1 MSANRVGPTQPAG
14 ARVAVITGAGGAI
27 GRAAAVALGSRGFGV
42 VAVDVESRVAE
53 QTAAAAAEAGGEA
66 MAVAA
71 DVSDDAAVERIASSS
86 EQAYGGIDAWLNNA
100 GVSGAIAPISE
111 YPLDAFERTMAANV
125 RGVFLGMR
133 HAIPALR
140 RRGGGAIVN
149 ISSQAGLRG
158 VPNLSAYS
166 ASKHAVVGLTR
177 GAALEVAG
185 ENIRINAVAPGPTD
199 TAMMKAIED
208 EVRSQGGDPA
218 GFVDRIPVGRYG
230 EPEEIAALITWLLA
244 DAPAFLIGAVLPVD
258 GGMTVP

>member
-1 MSANRVGPTQPAG
+1 MQRSGE
-14 ARVAVITGAGGAI
+14 RVAVITGAGGAI
-27 GRAAAVALGSRGFGV
+27 GRATATALGSRGFGV
-42 VAVDVESRVAE
+42 VAVDLESS
-53 QTAAAAAEAGGEA
+53 AAEETADAVGRVGAEA
-66 MAVAA
+66 TAISA
-71 DVSDDAAVERIASSS
+71 DVSDDAAVERIARSS
-86 EQAYGGIDAWLNNA
+86 EEAYGGIDAWLNNA
-100 GVSGAIAPISE
+100 GVSGAIASVPE
-111 YPLDAFERTMAANV
+111 YPLEAFEQTMAVNV

-166 ASKHAVVGLTR
+166 ASKHAVIGLTR

-185 ENIRINAVAPGPTD
+185 ENIRINAVAPGPTN
-199 TAMMKAIED
+199 TTMMEVIED

-218 GFVDRIPVGRYG
+218 GFVDRIPLGRYG
-230 EPEEIAALITWLLA
+230 EPEEIAALIAWLLA

>member
-1 MSANRVGPTQPAG
+1 MQRSGE
-14 ARVAVITGAGGAI
+14 RVAVITGAGGAI
-27 GRAAAVALGSRGFGV
+27 GRATATALGSRGFGV
-42 VAVDVESRVAE
+42 VAVDLESS
-53 QTAAAAAEAGGEA
+53 AAEETADAVGRVGAEA
-66 MAVAA
+66 TAISA
-71 DVSDDAAVERIASSS
+71 DVSDDAAVERIARSS
-86 EQAYGGIDAWLNNA
+86 EEAYGGIDAWLNNA
-100 GVSGAIAPISE
+100 GVSGAIASVPE
-111 YPLDAFERTMAANV
+111 YPLEAFEQTMAVNV

-166 ASKHAVVGLTR
+166 ASKHAVIGLTR

-199 TAMMKAIED
+199 TRMMTAIED

-230 EPEEIAALITWLLA
+230 EPHEIAALIAWLLA
-244 DAPAFLIGAVLPVD
+244 DAPSFLIGAVLPVD